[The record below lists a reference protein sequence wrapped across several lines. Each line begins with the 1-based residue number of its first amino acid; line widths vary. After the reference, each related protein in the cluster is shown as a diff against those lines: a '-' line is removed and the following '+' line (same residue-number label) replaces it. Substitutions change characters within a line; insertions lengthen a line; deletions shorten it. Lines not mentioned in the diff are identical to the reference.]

1 MSEHWDAKEWW
12 QRTDRLRNMFNA
24 YRNELQEI
32 NERLA
37 HPLDAKTVVKI
48 GVRVNR
54 IQWRIQ
60 VLESMILRHAAR
72 APKASASASATATA
86 SATVTAT
93 VTGAPAAQMR
103 LH

>member
-1 MSEHWDAKEWW
+1 MSEHWDAEEWW
-12 QRTDRLRNMFNA
+12 ERTDRLRDMFNT

-32 NERLA
+32 NEQLA
-37 HPLDAKTVVKI
+37 NPLDAKTVVKI

-60 VLESMILRHAAR
+60 VLESMIVRHLAR
-72 APKASASASATATA
+72 APKASATVSGAS
-86 SATVTAT
+86 
-93 VTGAPAAQMR
+93 GAEMR

>member
-1 MSEHWDAKEWW
+1 MSEHWDAEEWW
-12 QRTDRLRNMFNA
+12 ERTDRLRDMFNA
-24 YRNELQEI
+24 YRNELQDI
-32 NERLA
+32 NEQLA

-60 VLESMILRHAAR
+60 VLESMIKRHLAR
-72 APKASASASATATA
+72 APKASA
-86 SATVTAT
+86 TVS
-93 VTGAPAAQMR
+93 GAPGAEMR

>member
-1 MSEHWDAKEWW
+1 MSEHWDAEEWW

-32 NERLA
+32 NEQLA
-37 HPLDAKTVVKI
+37 HALDAKTVVKI

-60 VLESMILRHAAR
+60 VLESMILRHVAR
-72 APKASASASATATA
+72 GTKASATAT
-86 SATVTAT
+86 VTA
-93 VTGAPAAQMR
+93 APAVQMR